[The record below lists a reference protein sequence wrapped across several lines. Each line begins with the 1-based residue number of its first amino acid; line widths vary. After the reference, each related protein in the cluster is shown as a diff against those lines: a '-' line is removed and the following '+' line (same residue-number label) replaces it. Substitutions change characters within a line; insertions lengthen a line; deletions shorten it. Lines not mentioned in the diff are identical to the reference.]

1 MHALLSHSYDNNVYC
16 VHVKTSFLSLR
27 VAPPLC
33 MALAP
38 PALAPQC
45 FSVPVEDGVLQLQL
59 IDLGSQARPQHVH
72 SS

>member
-1 MHALLSHSYDNNVYC
+1 
-16 VHVKTSFLSLR
+16 
-27 VAPPLC
+27 